1 MAGLEGRTQMV
12 KGLHQFTVQA
22 KKQLMRDV
30 EEAALDSAI
39 AGKWAMQEVIST
51 YPSAFVSGKNN
62 RIWTGTM
69 YRAANSKVE
78 RKGSKV
84 EVTVGWTQYK
94 QPYFLTQE
102 RLPPKDGSG
111 PGMHSL
117 VAAQERVK
125 AELAK
130 KGIK

>member
-1 MAGLEGRTQMV
+1 MV
-12 KGLHQFTVQA
+12 KGLKQFTVDA
-22 KKQLMRDV
+22 KKQFMKDV
-30 EEAALDSAI
+30 ETAAVDSAI
-39 AGKWAMQEVIST
+39 AGEWTMKDVIAS
-51 YPSAFVSGKNN
+51 YPSAFVSGKQN

-69 YRAANSKVE
+69 YRAADSKVE
-78 RKGSKV
+78 RKGSKI
-84 EVTVGWTQYK
+84 EVSVGWIQYK

-102 RLPPKDGSG
+102 KLPPKDGSG

-125 AELAK
+125 SELFK

>member
-1 MAGLEGRTQMV
+1 MV
-12 KGLHQFTVQA
+12 KGLKQFTVDS
-22 KKQLMRDV
+22 KKQFMKDV
-30 EEAALDSAI
+30 ETIAVDAGI
-39 AGKWAMQEVIST
+39 AGEYTMKDTIAT

-69 YRAANSKVE
+69 YRAADASVK
-78 RKGSKV
+78 RIGSRI
-84 EVTVGWTQYK
+84 EVTVGWIQYK

-102 RLPPKDGSG
+102 KLPPKDGSG

-117 VAAQERVK
+117 VHAQERVK
-125 AELAK
+125 SELYK

>member
-12 KGLHQFTVQA
+12 RGLQQHTVA
-22 KKQLMRDV
+22 MKKQFMKDV
-30 EEAALDSAI
+30 ESAALDSAI
-39 AGKWAMQEVIST
+39 AGEWTMKDVIAT
-51 YPSAFVSGKNN
+51 YPSAFVEGKQN

-69 YRAANSKVE
+69 YRAADSKVD
-78 RKGSKV
+78 RKGTRV
-84 EVTVGWTQYK
+84 EVTVGWIAYK

-125 AELAK
+125 AELYK

>member
-22 KKQLMRDV
+22 KKQLMQDV

-39 AGKWAMQEVIST
+39 AGEWTMKDTIAS
-51 YPSAFVSGKNN
+51 YPSAFVSGKDN

-69 YRAANSKVE
+69 YRAADSKVE
-78 RKGSKV
+78 RKGTRV
-84 EVTVGWTQYK
+84 EVIVGWTQYK
-94 QPYFLTQE
+94 QDYFLKQE
-102 RLPPKDGSG
+102 KLPPKDGSG

-125 AELAK
+125 QELYK

>member
-1 MAGLEGRTQMV
+1 MV
-12 KGLHQFTVQA
+12 KGLKQFTVDS
-22 KKQLMRDV
+22 KKQFMKDV
-30 EEAALDSAI
+30 ESAALDSAI
-39 AGKWAMQEVIST
+39 AGEYTMKETIAT

-69 YRAANSKVE
+69 YRAADSKVE
-78 RKGSKV
+78 RKGTKI
-84 EVTVGWTQYK
+84 EVSVGWIKYK

-102 RLPPKDGSG
+102 KLPPKDGSG

-125 AELAK
+125 AELYK

>member
-1 MAGLEGRTQMV
+1 MT
-12 KGLHQFTVQA
+12 KGLKQFTVDS
-22 KKQLMRDV
+22 KKQFMKDV
-30 EEAALDSAI
+30 ETIAVDAGI
-39 AGKWAMQEVIST
+39 AGEYTMKETIAT
-51 YPSAFVSGKNN
+51 YPSAFVDGKDN

-69 YRAANSKVE
+69 YRAADAKVE
-78 RKGSKV
+78 RKGSRV
-84 EVTVGWTQYK
+84 EVSVGWIEYK

-102 RLPPKDGSG
+102 KLPPKNGAG

-125 AELAK
+125 GELFK

>member
-1 MAGLEGRTQMV
+1 MT
-12 KGLHQFTVQA
+12 KGLKQFTVDS
-22 KKQLMRDV
+22 KKQFMKDV
-30 EEAALDSAI
+30 ETIAVDAGI
-39 AGKWAMQEVIST
+39 AGEYTMKETIAT
-51 YPSAFVSGKNN
+51 YPSAFVDGKDN

-69 YRAANSKVE
+69 YRAADAKVE
-78 RKGSKV
+78 RKGSRV
-84 EVTVGWTQYK
+84 EVSVGWIEYK

-102 RLPPKDGSG
+102 KLPPKDGSG

-125 AELAK
+125 SELFK

>member
-1 MAGLEGRTQMV
+1 MAGLEGRVQMV

-22 KKQLMRDV
+22 KKQLMLDV
-30 EEAALDSAI
+30 EEAALDSAV
-39 AGKWAMQEVIST
+39 AGEWTMRDVISS

-69 YRAANSKVE
+69 YRAADSKVE
-78 RKGSKV
+78 RKGTKV
-84 EVTVGWTQYK
+84 EVSVGWVQYK
-94 QPYFLTQE
+94 QPYFLLQE
-102 RLPPKDGSG
+102 KLPPKDGSG

-125 AELAK
+125 SELFK